1 MKRSKKLDRIPP
13 YLFQRI
19 DKKKEEARKKGIDLI
34 DFGVGD
40 PDLPTPLHIVNK
52 MKEAVMDARNH
63 NYPPYEGMLSFRKA
77 VADWYLKRFG
87 VELNPEK
94 EVLSLIGSK
103 EGLAHVFQ
111 AFLDPKDVSLVPNP
125 AYPVYEMCTLLNNG
139 EPYLMPLKE
148 ENGFLPDLSKID
160 PEALKKAKLMIIN
173 YPNNPTG
180 AIATKEFLEEAVSFA
195 KKHEILLCMDLAY
208 SEIAYDGYRPPSIFE
223 IKGAKDIAIE
233 FHSLSK
239 TYNMTGWR
247 IGMAVG
253 NEKAISALGVVKS
266 NIDSGI
272 FKAIQVAAIEALTG
286 PQDCI
291 KEAVNIYQGRR
302 DILVEGL
309 RNLGWKANVPKASFY
324 LWIKVPDNYDS
335 TSFSEYLL
343 ENAGLVV
350 VPGNGYGKYGEGY
363 IRLTLTVKEEKIK
376 EALNRLK
383 NLKL

>member
-1 MKRSKKLDRIPP
+1 MRKSKKLDRIPP

-40 PDLPTPLHIVNK
+40 PDLPTPPHIVSK
-52 MKEAVMDARNH
+52 MKEAIFDPKNH

-77 VADWYLKRFG
+77 VSEWYLRRFK
-87 VELNPEK
+87 VKLDPEK

-111 AFLDPKDVSLVPNP
+111 AFLDPGDVSLIPNP
-125 AYPVYEMCTLLNNG
+125 AYPVYEMCTLLNSG
-139 EPYLMPLKE
+139 EPYFMPLE
-148 ENGFLPDLSKID
+148 EKNGYLPEFSTID
-160 PEALKKAKLMIIN
+160 KNVSRKAKLMLLN

-180 AIATKEFLEEAVSFA
+180 AVATKEFLKEAVNFA
-195 KKHEILLCMDLAY
+195 KENDILLCMDLAY
-208 SEIAYDGYRPPSIFE
+208 SEIAYDGYSPPSILE
-223 IKGAKDIAIE
+223 IEGARDVAIE

-272 FKAIQVAAIEALTG
+272 FKAIQIAGIEALSG
-286 PQDCI
+286 PEDCI
-291 KEAVNIYQGRR
+291 KEAVEIYQRR
-302 DILVEGL
+302 RNVLAEGL
-309 RNLGWKANVPKASFY
+309 KKLGWGINIPKASFY
-324 LWIKVPDNYDS
+324 FWIKTPNGYNSV
-335 TSFSEYLL
+335 SFSEYLL
-343 ENAGLVV
+343 EKAGLVV
-350 VPGNGYGKYGEGY
+350 VPGNGYGQYGEGY
-363 IRLTLTVKEEKIK
+363 IRLTLTVKEEKII
-376 EALNRLK
+376 EALNRLRDIK
-383 NLKL
+383 F